1 MAILFNISSKFENNA
16 IAFFNTTINDSQAD
30 FYDDMAVFRDED
42 FNVLSVNLLNYKT
55 ADLGKNFKVL
65 NANEFS
71 ELESLI
77 LSKNNK
83 YKIQKIKHF
92 AIGKIIKR
100 EVHPKSQ
107 KLFVLEVDFKDVKR
121 QIITNTTYT
130 TEGKYFVW
138 CLPGSI
144 TANGLKITEGE
155 ILEVKSYGML
165 CSAQSLGFSEAEA
178 KKLDELLQK
187 CDDSYL
193 GLEVSVLL

>member
-16 IAFFNTTINDSQAD
+16 IAFFNTNINDSHAD
-30 FYDDMAVFRDED
+30 FYDDMVVFRDEN
-42 FNVLSVNLLNYKT
+42 FNVSSVNLLNYKT
-55 ADLGKNFKVL
+55 ADLGKKFKIL
-65 NANEFS
+65 NTDEYN
-71 ELESLI
+71 ELEDLI
-77 LSKNNK
+77 LSKSSK
-83 YKIQKIKHF
+83 YKIQRIKHF
-92 AIGKIIKR
+92 IIGKILKR

-107 KLFVLEVDFKDVKR
+107 KLFVLEVDFKENKR
-121 QIITNTTYT
+121 QIVTNTTYT

-144 TANGLKITEGE
+144 TATGLKITEGE

-165 CSAQSLGFSEAEA
+165 CSAQSLGFSEIQA

-193 GLEVSVLL
+193 GLEVSNLL